1 MKLEMDPKLFGLD
14 DPKSAIWASQ
24 ATPTFDGESLI
35 LDLPLGSDRM
45 SVYTTDDE
53 ENIVTEI
60 WIAIS
65 GQDRQRS
72 SVRASEISLGGDL
85 AVYSANV
92 GISVS
97 YKCIYSTKVGFFN
110 VILTP
115 QTVGIIVIFRKFISQ
130 ERHIRI
136 SI

>member
-1 MKLEMDPKLFGLD
+1 MDPKLFGLD
-14 DPKSAIWASQ
+14 DPKSAMWASQ
-24 ATPTFDGESLI
+24 ATPTFDGESLT

-45 SVYTTDDE
+45 SVYTTNDE

-72 SVRASEISLGGDL
+72 SVRATEISLGGDL

-97 YKCIYSTKVGFFN
+97 YKCIYSTKVGFSQPHPN
-110 VILTP
+110 P
-115 QTVGIIVIFRKFISQ
+115 QAVKMGKGTKVLNHWVKIAKPSL
-130 ERHIRI
+130 
-136 SI
+136 